1 MENVLSQFSVD
12 GLDIKLT
19 SEKLFIKTSASSE
32 AIALRS
38 INGIGVVDLIDEY
51 NSALSNWKSKKGA
64 PPAMLFLSS
73 AGFCLMGVF
82 ALTVNVGFGL
92 FILVISSLFLIA
104 GFKKI
109 ELDKT
114 NVEPKLM
121 SAVRIMLSSGNRD
134 FKFDKTDAGSRHVA
148 EFVAS
153 VETTL
158 TAHHKSVL

>member
-64 PPAMLFLSS
+64 PPAMFYLS
-73 AGFCLMGVF
+73 GVF
-82 ALTVNVGFGL
+82 FALVGLYILTVGAEMSIFVFGISVVL
-92 FILVISSLFLIA
+92 FIA
-104 GFKKI
+104 GYKKS

-121 SAVRIMLSSGNRD
+121 SAVRIMLSGGNRD
-134 FKFDKTDAGSRHVA
+134 FKFDKTDAGSRQVA

-153 VETTL
+153 VESTL
-158 TAHHKSVL
+158 TAHHKSMS